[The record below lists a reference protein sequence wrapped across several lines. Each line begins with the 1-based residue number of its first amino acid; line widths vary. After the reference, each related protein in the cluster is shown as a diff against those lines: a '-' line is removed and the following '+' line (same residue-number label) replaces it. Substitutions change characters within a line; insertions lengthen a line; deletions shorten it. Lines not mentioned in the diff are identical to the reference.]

1 MMLSRVLLLFL
12 RPFVKRW
19 SCTRAQCLFQRL
31 LRGVSFSTAA
41 AKTEQLSPTT
51 DLDKSGPHGSTKSG
65 RLAIQMTMLL
75 FGMVSLFVVSDSFE
89 ASPRKEQ
96 KDDASNN
103 IVRRCTEFF
112 PNFSLI
118 TIVSRCK

>member
-1 MMLSRVLLLFL
+1 MMFSRVLLEFL
-12 RPFVKRW
+12 V
-19 SCTRAQCLFQRL
+19 S
-31 LRGVSFSTAA
+31 VSFSTAA

-112 PNFSLI
+112 PHFSLI
-118 TIVSRCK
+118 AIVSSFSRRKKRNYF